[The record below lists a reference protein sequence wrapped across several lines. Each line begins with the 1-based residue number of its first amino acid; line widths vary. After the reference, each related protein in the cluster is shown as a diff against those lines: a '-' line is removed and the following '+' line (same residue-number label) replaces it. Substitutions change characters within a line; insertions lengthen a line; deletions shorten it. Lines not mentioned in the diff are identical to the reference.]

1 MGKEK
6 KHFNMIELL
15 KVEEKKKKGG
25 IGVSTKAKTEEGA
38 TPTPAVAA
46 SKKPTAQ
53 DLLAVKLRR
62 KEAEP
67 KASQAR
73 TEQLKS
79 DASTAAAA
87 QDRCS
92 TTEEELEALFSAID
106 QEINDDPDAVLD
118 LLDVLEDHP
127 EASVEMQEEME
138 VIKSSIYLPPEDE
151 YEMEL
156 DEPEKGESTEDEE
169 MKEMLEM
176 IENAKGEIDTTNEE
190 ELVKMMDRLDDEA
203 YFEKLRN
210 DVLASEE
217 RKAKELAEKSRRE
230 AQEMEDRRKKEAEEK
245 MELERVQKSQKEAEE
260 KAKKDS
266 EERVK
271 REANEKAKK
280 EADDKAK
287 REAEERAKKGAEEKK
302 TD

>member
-1 MGKEK
+1 M
-6 KHFNMIELL
+6 
-15 KVEEKKKKGG
+15 
-25 IGVSTKAKTEEGA
+25 
-38 TPTPAVAA
+38 
-46 SKKPTAQ
+46 
-53 DLLAVKLRR
+53 KLRR

-67 KASQAR
+67 KPR

-79 DASTAAAA
+79 DAAAVPS

-138 VIKSSIYLPPEDE
+138 VIKSNIYLPPEDE

-210 DVLASEE
+210 DVLA
-217 RKAKELAEKSRRE
+217 
-230 AQEMEDRRKKEAEEK
+230 
-245 MELERVQKSQKEAEE
+245 
-260 KAKKDS
+260 
-266 EERVK
+266 
-271 REANEKAKK
+271 
-280 EADDKAK
+280 
-287 REAEERAKKGAEEKK
+287 
-302 TD
+302 

>member
-1 MGKEK
+1 MG
-6 KHFNMIELL
+6 
-15 KVEEKKKKGG
+15 
-25 IGVSTKAKTEEGA
+25 
-38 TPTPAVAA
+38 
-46 SKKPTAQ
+46 
-53 DLLAVKLRR
+53 
-62 KEAEP
+62 
-67 KASQAR
+67 
-73 TEQLKS
+73 
-79 DASTAAAA
+79 
-87 QDRCS
+87 DRCS

-138 VIKSSIYLPPEDE
+138 VIKSNIYLPPEDE

-176 IENAKGEIDTTNEE
+176 IENAEGEIDTTNEE

-230 AQEMEDRRKKEAEEK
+230 LEEKEMEEIRLKENALEAKQREKEE
-245 MELERVQKSQKEAEE
+245 EE
-260 KAKKDS
+260 KAKKRDT
-266 EERVK
+266 EQR
-271 REANEKAKK
+271 AKK
-280 EADDKAK
+280 DAEDKAK
-287 REAEERAKKGAEEKK
+287 REAEEIAKKEG
-302 TD
+302 

>member
-1 MGKEK
+1 MG
-6 KHFNMIELL
+6 
-15 KVEEKKKKGG
+15 
-25 IGVSTKAKTEEGA
+25 
-38 TPTPAVAA
+38 
-46 SKKPTAQ
+46 

-79 DASTAAAA
+79 DASAAAAA

-138 VIKSSIYLPPEDE
+138 VIKSNIYLPPEDE

-230 AQEMEDRRKKEAEEK
+230 LEEKEMEEKKSKTSSLEAE
-245 MELERVQKSQKEAEE
+245 QKSQKEAAEE
-260 KAKKDS
+260 NARRD
-266 EERVK
+266 
-271 REANEKAKK
+271 
-280 EADDKAK
+280 
-287 REAEERAKKGAEEKK
+287 AEERAKR
-302 TD
+302 

>member
-1 MGKEK
+1 MGKK
-6 KHFNMIELL
+6 KA
-15 KVEEKKKKGG
+15 GG
-25 IGVSTKAKTEEGA
+25 IGVATKPKSSEVANA
-38 TPTPAVAA
+38 APA
-46 SKKPTAQ
+46 KKPTAQ

-62 KEAEP
+62 KETEP
-67 KASQAR
+67 KPR

-79 DASTAAAA
+79 DASTAAAP

-156 DEPEKGESTEDEE
+156 DEPEKGESTDDEE

-230 AQEMEDRRKKEAEEK
+230 LDEK
-245 MELERVQKSQKEAEE
+245 
-260 KAKKDS
+260 
-266 EERVK
+266 
-271 REANEKAKK
+271 
-280 EADDKAK
+280 
-287 REAEERAKKGAEEKK
+287 
-302 TD
+302 

>member
-1 MGKEK
+1 MGRKEK
-6 KHFNMIELL
+6 KHFNMIELS

-25 IGVSTKAKTEEGA
+25 IGVSTKAKPEEGA
-38 TPTPAVAA
+38 TPAVAA

-79 DASTAAAA
+79 DASATAAAP
-87 QDRCS
+87 DRCS

-176 IENAKGEIDTTNEE
+176 IENAKGEIDTTNED
-190 ELVKMMDRLDDEA
+190 ELVKMMDRLDDDV

-210 DVLASEE
+210 DVLAAEE
-217 RKAKELAEKSRRE
+217 LKAKEVAEKSRRE

-245 MELERVQKSQKEAEE
+245 MELERV
-260 KAKKDS
+260 
-266 EERVK
+266 
-271 REANEKAKK
+271 
-280 EADDKAK
+280 
-287 REAEERAKKGAEEKK
+287 
-302 TD
+302 

>member
-1 MGKEK
+1 MG
-6 KHFNMIELL
+6 
-15 KVEEKKKKGG
+15 
-25 IGVSTKAKTEEGA
+25 
-38 TPTPAVAA
+38 
-46 SKKPTAQ
+46 
-53 DLLAVKLRR
+53 
-62 KEAEP
+62 
-67 KASQAR
+67 
-73 TEQLKS
+73 
-79 DASTAAAA
+79 
-87 QDRCS
+87 DRCS

-190 ELVKMMDRLDDEA
+190 ELVKMMDRLDDDV

-210 DVLASEE
+210 DVLASESE
-217 RKAKELAEKSRRE
+217 RQRSLRRSREGNWMRKRW
-230 AQEMEDRRKKEAEEK
+230 RRKSPK
-245 MELERVQKSQKEAEE
+245 RVP
-260 KAKKDS
+260 
-266 EERVK
+266 
-271 REANEKAKK
+271 
-280 EADDKAK
+280 
-287 REAEERAKKGAEEKK
+287 
-302 TD
+302 

>member
-1 MGKEK
+1 
-6 KHFNMIELL
+6 MIELL
-15 KVEEKKKKGG
+15 KVEEKKKAGG
-25 IGVSTKAKTEEGA
+25 IGVSTKSTKSTAEVPN
-38 TPTPAVAA
+38 PTPAA

-53 DLLAVKLRR
+53 DLLAVKLR
-62 KEAEP
+62 KEP
-67 KASQAR
+67 KASSQPR

-79 DASTAAAA
+79 DATGAAA

-106 QEINDDPDAVLD
+106 QKINDDPDAVLD

-230 AQEMEDRRKKEAEEK
+230 LEEK
-245 MELERVQKSQKEAEE
+245 ETEEKKSRASSQIQKSQKEAE
-260 KAKKDS
+260 
-266 EERVK
+266 
-271 REANEKAKK
+271 
-280 EADDKAK
+280 DKA
-287 REAEERAKKGAEEKK
+287 RRDA
-302 TD
+302 

>member
-1 MGKEK
+1 MG
-6 KHFNMIELL
+6 
-15 KVEEKKKKGG
+15 
-25 IGVSTKAKTEEGA
+25 
-38 TPTPAVAA
+38 
-46 SKKPTAQ
+46 
-53 DLLAVKLRR
+53 LRR
-62 KEAEP
+62 KETEP
-67 KASQAR
+67 KASQPR

-79 DASTAAAA
+79 DASTAAAP

-190 ELVKMMDRLDDEA
+190 ELVKMMDRLDDEE
-203 YFEKLRN
+203 YFTKLRN
-210 DVLASEE
+210 DVIAAEGI
-217 RKAKELAEKSRRE
+217 KAKEAAEKSRRE
-230 AQEMEDRRKKEAEEK
+230 AMEIKEAEEK
-245 MELERVQKSQKEAEE
+245 T
-260 KAKKDS
+260 
-266 EERVK
+266 K
-271 REANEKAKK
+271 REVE
-280 EADDKAK
+280 
-287 REAEERAKKGAEEKK
+287 
-302 TD
+302 